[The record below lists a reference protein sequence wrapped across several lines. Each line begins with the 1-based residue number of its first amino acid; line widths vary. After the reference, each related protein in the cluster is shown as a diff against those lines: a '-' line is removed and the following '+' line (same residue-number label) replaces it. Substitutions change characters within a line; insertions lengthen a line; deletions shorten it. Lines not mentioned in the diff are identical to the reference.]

1 MEKII
6 EINNVKKSFNNI
18 KVLDGVTLS
27 ISKGEIYGLL
37 GLNVPRYILK
47 V

>member
-18 KVLDGVTLS
+18 KVLELHYLFPKAKYMD
-27 ISKGEIYGLL
+27 Y
-37 GLNVPRYILK
+37 
-47 V
+47 